1 MAGSSYG
8 LLPVRLE
15 DQQNGSHD
23 VATPEDDEFP
33 SKLHIKPRPRSSQGI
48 RSALSPSPNLIENR
62 RSSKD
67 DSDVLPNPSTP
78 NRYSSLSHGLSLQM
92 PPRDLSSTS
101 TANLSKRVP
110 ISPRP
115 DCTAAYPSPTSVLPR
130 RSRGLDFARAATN
143 LHHSVLAESSPESS
157 PTVSGRRGLNLSG
170 RRSIFGTADPR
181 NDPDNMKSG
190 SSSHWASLTNG
201 GGSGGVLSSSV
212 GSSAIMDN
220 DSSSTSSDE
229 MMDTGEDDEDTIHM
243 APHNGPH
250 LHNPFAPIASS
261 PGGDSMGAMT
271 PAAAKLMSYQRNRLQ
286 SRRNRTR
293 GSSSSNSGQSNMQSP
308 VPPSPPL
315 LRSIESNLSMNSG
328 YFLDD
333 STRKELDSRRESL
346 SLGTNDMQIS
356 DAEQSADETHTPI
369 IPQEDFPVPTPVTP
383 SMEERRQVIRKAVT
397 RRGNLLVWTLIFLTL
412 EPR

>member
-1 MAGSSYG
+1 MNHVKHEGAES
-8 LLPVRLE
+8 
-15 DQQNGSHD
+15 GSHD
-23 VATPEDDEFP
+23 LATPQDDEFP
-33 SKLHIKPRPRSSQGI
+33 CKLHIKPRPRSSQGI
-48 RSALSPSPNLIENR
+48 RSVLSPSPNLIETR

-78 NRYSSLSHGLSLQM
+78 KRYSSLSHGLSLQM

-157 PTVSGRRGLNLSG
+157 PTVSGRRGLNLPG
-170 RRSIFGTADPR
+170 RRSVFAAADIR
-181 NDPDNMKSG
+181 NDPDNMRNG
-190 SSSHWASLTNG
+190 SSSHWATLTNG
-201 GGSGGVLSSSV
+201 GGGGMLSSSV

-229 MMDTGEDDEDTIHM
+229 MMDIGDDDEDTIHM
-243 APHNGPH
+243 TPHNGPH
-250 LHNPFAPIASS
+250 LLNPFAPIASS
-261 PGGDSMGAMT
+261 PGGDSMSAMT

-293 GSSSSNSGQSNMQSP
+293 GSSSSASGQSNMQSP

-315 LRSIESNLSMNSG
+315 LRSIESNLSMSSG

-333 STRKELDSRRESL
+333 STRKEFDSRRESL

-356 DAEQSADETHTPI
+356 DAEQSADETHTPVV
-369 IPQEDFPVPTPVTP
+369 PQEDFPIPTPVTP

-397 RRGNLLVWTLIFLTL
+397 RRGNLLVRTLVF
-412 EPR
+412 